1 MVKEQPKNQSILVT
15 GGTSG
20 LGLELVHILLRRGYH
35 VVATGRKPNTET
47 LNLDKADV
55 KIGSQNEIIINS
67 YFAHEYY
74 SMNLE
79 NSIFDR
85 NQLS

>member
-1 MVKEQPKNQSILVT
+1 MVLESEQ
-15 GGTSG
+15 
-20 LGLELVHILLRRGYH
+20 LL
-35 VVATGRKPNTET
+35 VATGRKPNTET

-55 KIGSQNEIIINS
+55 KVGSHNEIIINS